1 MLSSTP
7 VTVIVWALFQFELVK
22 VKEPAETVASPVSP
36 EDTPITTSED
46 GWASKTT
53 VNESVE
59 PDSLTAVELL
69 DSTTVKPQG
78 SAVAAVTVW
87 SLKESKLLSELPS
100 LTAKVIVVFWE
111 PSTALSAT
119 PVTVT
124 VWAEFQLPVVNV
136 REEGKTV
143 ASSVSPEDTSITTFE
158 LGAWVKTTVNVSV
171 VPVSETETFVLD
183 FEKPGESLSAVAAVT
198 VWSLKESKLLSE
210 LPSLTLK
217 VIVVFWEPSILAS
230 SIPVTVTVWALFQL
244 PVVNVREALSTV
256 ASSVSSEVTL
266 ITTFELGWASNTTV
280 NVSVVPVSET
290 VTAVLD
296 LVKPAESLSAVAT
309 VTVWSAKGS

>member
-1 MLSSTP
+1 M
-7 VTVIVWALFQFELVK
+7 
-22 VKEPAETVASPVSP
+22 SP
-36 EDTPITTSED
+36 EDTSITTFED

-59 PDSLTAVELL
+59 PVSATAVELL

-78 SAVAAVTVW
+78 SFVVTSTFW

-100 LTAKVIVVFWE
+100 LTAKVISVPVWF

-119 PVTVT
+119 
-124 VWAEFQLPVVNV
+124 
-136 REEGKTV
+136 
-143 ASSVSPEDTSITTFE
+143 
-158 LGAWVKTTVNVSV
+158 
-171 VPVSETETFVLD
+171 
-183 FEKPGESLSAVAAVT
+183 
-198 VWSLKESKLLSE
+198 
-210 LPSLTLK
+210 
-217 VIVVFWEPSILAS
+217 
-230 SIPVTVTVWALFQL
+230 PVTVTVWALFQL